1 MKPFAF
7 FVALFVLSSSLF
19 MHVTA
24 IPRVHR
30 GPNAARLARGL
41 GPLPPT
47 RRSPTLGPRAPRPSS
62 LPQQC
67 PAGKRVQCCEEMTT
81 AGNPSL
87 ALILRLYNLNL
98 PPQTPVGK
106 ECTAGS
112 NQGQCTGGA
121 QLKLCCDD
129 IAGLPVNGRVA
140 VSCTAF
146 PS

>member
-47 RRSPTLGPRAPRPSS
+47 RRSPTLE
-62 LPQQC
+62 LHVH
-67 PAGKRVQCCEEMTT
+67 PAFPNNAQPESASNVVGEEMTT